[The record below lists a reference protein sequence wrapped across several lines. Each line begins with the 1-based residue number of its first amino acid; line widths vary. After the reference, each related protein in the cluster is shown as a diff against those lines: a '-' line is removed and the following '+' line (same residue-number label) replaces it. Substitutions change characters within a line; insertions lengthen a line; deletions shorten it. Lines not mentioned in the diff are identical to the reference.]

1 MMGLIFKHIRFALA
15 VMLASL
21 FGVVASVVADAD
33 EDVRTVPSFE
43 ERPDGDGSLGNMAD
57 SAVGQAFILS
67 GQTAE
72 TTTLTNQ
79 SINTT
84 PAQVVAQRRIAGF
97 ERTSLARTLAE
108 HIASTVTVCRFGL
121 LDFKHIIHSNHSF
134 LLLIDVLII

>member
-1 MMGLIFKHIRFALA
+1 MGHTFKHIRIALA
-15 VMLASL
+15 VALATL
-21 FGVVASVVADAD
+21 FGVVAGVVADAD
-33 EDVRTVPSFE
+33 EGVRMVSSFE
-43 ERPDGDGSLGNMAD
+43 ERPDGDGTLGDMAD

-108 HIASTVTVCRFGL
+108 HLGSTVTVCRFGL

>member
-1 MMGLIFKHIRFALA
+1 MGLGFKRIRFALA
-15 VMLASL
+15 VVLASL
-21 FGVVASVVADAD
+21 FGVVAGVVADTDDDACA
-33 EDVRTVPSFE
+33 VSYFE
-43 ERPDGDGSLGNMAD
+43 ERPDGDGLLGNMAD

-108 HIASTVTVCRFGL
+108 HFDSTVTVCRFGL

>member
-1 MMGLIFKHIRFALA
+1 MGQTFKHIRIALA
-15 VMLASL
+15 VALATL
-21 FGVVASVVADAD
+21 FGVVASVVVDAD
-33 EDVRTVPSFE
+33 EGVRMVSSFE
-43 ERPDGDGSLGNMAD
+43 ERPDGDGTLGDMAD

-84 PAQVVAQRRIAGF
+84 PAQVVAQRRIAGS

-108 HIASTVTVCRFGL
+108 HFDSTVTVCRFGL

>member
-1 MMGLIFKHIRFALA
+1 MRFDFKHIRLAVAVALA
-15 VMLASL
+15 VLSGAVA
-21 FGVVASVVADAD
+21 VVASDAG
-33 EDVRTVPSFE
+33 ECAYGVSSCE
-43 ERPDGDGSLGNMAD
+43 ERPDGDGTLGSTAD
-57 SAVGQAFILS
+57 STVGQAFILS

-79 SINTT
+79 SITTT

-108 HIASTVTVCRFGL
+108 HFDSTVTVCRFGL